1 VSKTRP
7 ILIVP
12 AQQDYQRQLQMNDI
26 LTQDQIHSLFI
37 NLNKLA
43 DFQRRFLIGVEQNAS
58 MGPEQQRFGGLF
70 LTMEENFA
78 VYEPY
83 CANLTTA
90 QDLAIAE
97 HTALS
102 VRFLPF
108 FS

>member
-1 VSKTRP
+1 
-7 ILIVP
+7 
-12 AQQDYQRQLQMNDI
+12 MNDI

-58 MGPEQQRFGGLF
+58 MGAEQQRFGGLF

-90 QDLAIAE
+90 QELAIAE
-97 HTALS
+97 NAALS
-102 VRFLPF
+102 VRPLFYLL
-108 FS
+108 SLTDLD